1 MTLEARQK
9 PKGDPVHIVSV
20 IGTRPEA
27 IKMAP
32 LVKLLVQ
39 QPWVRHTLMLSG
51 QHRGLLDQAL
61 YEFDLFADCD
71 LDLMEANQK
80 LGGLTGR
87 AFIAIETELERLK
100 PDLVLAQGDTTT
112 VMVAAISCFYQKIA
126 FGHVEAGLRTGDL
139 LNPFPEEFNRIV
151 AGTVADLHF
160 APTLASANALRLVKV
175 PESRIFI
182 TGNTVIDAL
191 QMMQGQLP
199 PSPVSL
205 DGGERLILVTAH
217 RRENFGDPLQG
228 VFRAILSILDRHQDV
243 KVAYPVH
250 PNPRVRS
257 MAYELLGEHPRVHLL
272 EPQGYLTFL
281 SLMNAAF
288 IILTDSGG
296 VQEEAPAL
304 RKPVLVLREE
314 TERPEAVSFRV
325 AKLIGTDPS
334 RVISEVEALLTDE
347 AAYRGMSNGASPYGD
362 GLASARIVQ
371 AIADWR
377 GIPTGRDRLSQFNPA
392 RALK

>member
-1 MTLEARQK
+1 MTFEATK
-9 PKGDPVHIVSV
+9 KSKGEPVHIISI

-61 YEFDLFADCD
+61 REFDLVADCD
-71 LDLMEANQK
+71 LDLMQANQK

-87 AFIAIETELERLK
+87 AFIAMETELERLK

-112 VMVAAISCFYQKIA
+112 VMVAAMSCFYQQIA

-139 LNPFPEEFNRIV
+139 QNPFPEEFNRIV

-160 APTLASANALRLVKV
+160 APTSASANALRSAKV
-175 PESRIFI
+175 PESRIFT

-191 QMMQGQLP
+191 QMMQGNLP
-199 PSPVSL
+199 PVPISL
-205 DGGERLILVTAH
+205 RDGERLILVTAH
-217 RRENFGDPLQG
+217 RRENFGSPLEG
-228 VFRAILSILDRHQDV
+228 VFRAVLDILERHEDV
-243 KVAYPVH
+243 KIAYPVH
-250 PNPRVRS
+250 PNPRVSS
-257 MAYELLGEHPRVHLL
+257 MAQEMLGQHPRVHLL

-281 SLMNAAF
+281 SLMNAAS

-314 TERPEAVSFRV
+314 TERPEAVAFHV
-325 AKLIGTDPS
+325 AKLIGTNPA
-334 RVISEVEALLTDE
+334 RVISEVEALLTND
-347 AAYRGMSNGASPYGD
+347 AIYRGMSNGASPYGD

-377 GIPTGRDRLSQFNPA
+377 GIPTGQDRLADFNPTGS
-392 RALK
+392 